1 MARHRYEDGHHKEF
15 RMAPESAVL
24 QRDEKR
30 RALRRSRAR
39 ATGLLVLAVLIFVA
53 VRLVAEPGFGLR
65 LLGTAAEAAIIGGL
79 ADWFAVTALFRRPLG
94 LPIPHTALI
103 PARKDEIGRSF
114 AVFVRDQFLDP
125 VLLTERLRRKNRALQ
140 LAQWLDSEA
149 TARFAAARAVDIVPI
164 FLNSVDDAQIRAF
177 VGKLAQQGLARVD
190 LVRTADSVIEDFVRS
205 GRHMEVVDTLVAVL
219 RPALRQWKEPIIER
233 VSERTGL
240 FFPRYFDRKIGKAI
254 VEGAQ
259 HWLRSVRMEGSDERR
274 RLDRWL
280 RGVIADLRKSPD
292 YPRLLAEAQ
301 ASLAKNPAV
310 LHSLAATW
318 DEIKRELLQDTQSET
333 PKIAATASELV
344 RSAGRLLQQMPVMQD
359 YLNAAIERALVDYI
373 APWRLQIAKYIAEVI
388 ESWDGPK
395 LAETIELQVGRDLQ
409 YIRIN
414 GTVVG
419 ALIGS
424 LLFLIAAAIQR
435 FV

>member
-1 MARHRYEDGHHKEF
+1 M
-15 RMAPESAVL
+15 PERAAT
-24 QRDEKR
+24 DWDAKR
-30 RALRRSRAR
+30 QALRKSRAR
-39 ATGLLVLAVLIFVA
+39 ATGLLVFAVAIFLG
-53 VRLVAEPGFGLR
+53 VRLVPEPGFALR
-65 LLGTAAEAAIIGGL
+65 LIGTAAEAAIIGGL

-114 AVFVRDQFLDP
+114 ANFVRDQFLDP
-125 VLLTERLRRKNRALQ
+125 ALLTERLRRSNRALQ
-140 LAQWLDSEA
+140 LARWLDTEQA
-149 TARFAAARAVDIVPI
+149 ANFAAQRAVDIVPI
-164 FLNSVDDAQIRAF
+164 LLKSANDADIRAF
-177 VGKLAQQGLARVD
+177 VGKLAQQGLSRID
-190 LVRTADSVIEDFVRS
+190 LVRTVDTVIEDFVRA
-205 GRHMEVVDTLVAVL
+205 GKHMELVDTVVGVL
-219 RPALRQWKEPIIER
+219 RPALRHWKEPIIAR

-240 FFPRYFDRKIGKAI
+240 FFPRYFDRKIGKSI

-259 HWLRSVRMEGSDERR
+259 NWLRAVRTGGSDERR
-274 RLDRWL
+274 RLDSWL

-301 ASLAKNPAV
+301 AALASNPA
-310 LHSLAATW
+310 LIHSLAATW
-318 DEIKRELLQDTQSET
+318 DEIKRELLEDAQSPS
-333 PKIAATASELV
+333 PKLAATAAEMV

-359 YLNAAIERALVDYI
+359 YLNAAIERTLVDYI
-373 APWRLQIAKYIAEVI
+373 APWRIQIGNYIAEVV

-409 YIRIN
+409 FIRIN

-424 LLFLIAAAIQR
+424 MLFLIATAIAQLQGP
-435 FV
+435 